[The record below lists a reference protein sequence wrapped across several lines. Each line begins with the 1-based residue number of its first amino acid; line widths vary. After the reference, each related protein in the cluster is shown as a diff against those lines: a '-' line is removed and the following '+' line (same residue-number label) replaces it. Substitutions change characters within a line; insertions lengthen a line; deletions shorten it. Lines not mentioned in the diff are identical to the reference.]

1 MADDPTDDLTGPTC
15 GEILTPQA
23 AAFAPSTVDVSENK
37 GGDVVAVA
45 RTTDQ

>member
-15 GEILTPQA
+15 GEILTQQA
-23 AAFAPSTVDVSENK
+23 VAFAPSTMVVSEDK